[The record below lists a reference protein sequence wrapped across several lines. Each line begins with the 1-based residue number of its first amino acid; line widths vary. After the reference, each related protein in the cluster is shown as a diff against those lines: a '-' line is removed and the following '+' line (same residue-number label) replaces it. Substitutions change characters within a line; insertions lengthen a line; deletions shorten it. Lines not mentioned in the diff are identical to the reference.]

1 MPPNLIQEFGD
12 EYPVQDRADEG
23 VTTCRVTAFSGETRG
38 EGNHSVVARLALPA
52 LPNGALTPAPARPYS
67 GCMPQDNTRELL
79 EQELSRLENRIV
91 ELTAVCAKLR
101 RDNHSLSERLE
112 SLSTERSGL
121 LAKNEH
127 VRGRVD
133 AIISRLKSLEESA

>member
-1 MPPNLIQEFGD
+1 M
-12 EYPVQDRADEG
+12 
-23 VTTCRVTAFSGETRG
+23 TRVTACRMTTLSGKTGSEVSHNG
-38 EGNHSVVARLALPA
+38 SPGWHSQLRPD
-52 LPNGALTPAPARPYS
+52 GALTPAPARSYS
-67 GCMPQDNTRELL
+67 GRMPQDNTRELL
-79 EQELSRLENRIV
+79 EQELSRLESRIA
-91 ELTAVCAKLR
+91 ELTTVCTRLR

-112 SLSTERSGL
+112 SLSTERAGL

>member
-1 MPPNLIQEFGD
+1 M
-12 EYPVQDRADEG
+12 
-23 VTTCRVTAFSGETRG
+23 T
-38 EGNHSVVARLALPA
+38 
-52 LPNGALTPAPARPYS
+52 
-67 GCMPQDNTRELL
+67 QDNTRELL
-79 EQELSRLENRIV
+79 AQELMRLEGRIE
-91 ELTAVCAKLR
+91 ELAATCAKLR

-112 SLSTERSGL
+112 SLSAERAGL